1 MIAECITISKVDR
14 KIIWSGSDISSVRYT
29 VMELHECLKD
39 LYDDLEVSKIIGEKS
54 IELVNGF
61 RLHYTMLDRLV
72 DGKVIDKNIKI
83 EV

>member
-1 MIAECITISKVDR
+1 MISECITISKVDR
-14 KIIWSGSDISSVRYT
+14 KIIWLGSDISSVRYT
-29 VMELHECLKD
+29 VMELHECLKG

-54 IELVNGF
+54 IELINDF